1 MQFYKNE
8 VIFIVANS
16 NKVLIKFLK
25 IQEMK
30 PKLLLII
37 KLSTLLFFTTNVSAQ
52 FGITSI
58 NTISNNLP
66 SSDTIFN
73 RKGAGVQSMNS
84 GLSGRW
90 DSANTNFKLLFN
102 AGNRD
107 KISINDISI
116 TELGVGTRLPFTA
129 IAKVRRVVNAQI
141 ANTGDHFPYF
151 AAVES
156 TPSSTETTGTFLINA
171 PEVTSME
178 NALVSNNINIGYD
191 NIFQNNNA
199 NVHYGNIE
207 RIDYIIPSGF
217 TPEAG
222 SDFRKIGFT
231 IYDGGADG
239 NPFKIAGISALN
251 NLKDPIGYVAPLTSI
266 TTANYGNKLLS
277 SFTDFVIFQKDPDFN
292 ISESRPSIKVNQN
305 MRGVFV
311 SLASLGFVEG
321 QKVYG
326 FSIFGNDISAAS
338 TEAYLLGYEN
348 FPTNTNSSDMLDLVN
363 SIGGYTFDQ
372 TVVLSSPTVLNA
384 TLQNTKVFLQW
395 NTTSF
400 ADAQKIY
407 LQRASGNMVYSN
419 LIEINS
425 NQPSFIDK
433 TAREDIVY
441 YRLKIITASGTIK
454 YSNIQLIRS
463 KFSYTQIFPTVA
475 NDQLYITSNSI
486 AINKPIAISIYNV
499 DGKLIQSISKT
510 ASRSMSV
517 DVAYLKKAMYI
528 ICITQNNE
536 VVIRQ
541 KFIKN

>member
-475 NDQLYITSNSI
+475 NDQLYITSNTI
-486 AINKPIAISIYNV
+486 AVNKPIAISIYNV
-499 DGKLIQSISKT
+499 DGKLVQSISKT
-510 ASRSMSV
+510 ANHNMSV
-517 DVAYLKKAMYI
+517 DVAYLQKAMYI
-528 ICITQNNE
+528 ICVTQNNE
-536 VVIRQ
+536 VIIRQ
-541 KFIKN
+541 KFIKD

>member
-463 KFSYTQIFPTVA
+463 KFSDTQIFPTVA
-475 NDQLYITSNSI
+475 NDQLYITSNTI
-486 AINKPIAISIYNV
+486 AVNKPIAISIYNV
-499 DGKLIQSISKT
+499 DGKLVQSISKT
-510 ASRSMSV
+510 ANHNMSV
-517 DVAYLKKAMYI
+517 DVAYLQKAMYI
-528 ICITQNNE
+528 ICVTQNNE
-536 VVIRQ
+536 VIIRQ
-541 KFIKN
+541 KFIKD

>member
-8 VIFIVANS
+8 VIFIVTNS

-58 NTISNNLP
+58 NTISNNIP

-73 RKGAGVQSMNS
+73 RKGAGVQSMYS

-207 RIDYIIPSGF
+207 RIDYIIPNGF

-251 NLKDPIGYVAPLTSI
+251 NLKDPVGYLVPLTSI
-266 TTANYGNKLLS
+266 TTTNYGNKLLS
-277 SFTDFVIFQKDPDFN
+277 PFVDFVIFQKDPDFN
-292 ISESRPSIKVNQN
+292 ICESRPSIKVNQN

-338 TEAYLLGYEN
+338 TEAYLLDYES
-348 FPTNTNSSDMLDLVN
+348 FPTNTNSNDMLDLVN
-363 SIGGYTFDQ
+363 SIGVYTFDQ
-372 TVVLSSPTVLNA
+372 AVVLSSLTVLNA
-384 TLQNTKVFLQW
+384 RLQNTKVFLQW
-395 NTTSF
+395 NTASLI
-400 ADAQKIY
+400 DAQKVY
-407 LQRASGNMVYSN
+407 LQRAPGNLVYN
-419 LIEINS
+419 NIAEINS
-425 NQPSFIDK
+425 NQPNFIDE
-433 TAREDIVY
+433 TTREDIVY

-463 KFSYTQIFPTVA
+463 KFSDTQIFPTVA
-475 NDQLYITSNSI
+475 NDQLYITSNTI
-486 AINKPIAISIYNV
+486 AVNKPIAISIYNV
-499 DGKLIQSISKT
+499 DGKLVQSICKT
-510 ASRSMSV
+510 ANHNMSV
-517 DVAYLKKAMYI
+517 DVAYLPKAMYI
-528 ICITQNNE
+528 ICVTQNNE
-536 VVIRQ
+536 VIIRQ
-541 KFIKN
+541 KFIKD